1 MKEEITEGK
10 FRKWEV
16 LKRWDIDGI
25 KLAQYVC
32 DGLYAYNRYGS
43 SLPTIEDQA
52 QALAFRYS
60 EEEYL
65 AYLADQI
72 AWFIIDDVIDYEVVH
87 GIAQHDTAPI
97 QAAPAPVVAKSP
109 DDHIKQR
116 KAEGAKVDEI
126 AFELRDQKGSFNLTY
141 LAIGRKLGLD
151 KDLQPDQ
158 IDTIKKRAERACI
171 RGRAMLTKNGKRK
184 KS

>member
-97 QAAPAPVVAKSP
+97 PAALVPVVAKSA

-116 KAEGAKVDEI
+116 KTEGAKVEEI
-126 AFELRDQKGSFNLTY
+126 AFELYDRKGDFKLTY
-141 LAIGRKLGLD
+141 LEIARKLSLD
-151 KDLQPDQ
+151 KDLKPGQYDAR
-158 IDTIKKRAERACI
+158 KKRAERACQ
-171 RGRAMLTKNGKRK
+171 RGETMLVKSGKRK